1 MTEMLKVEKLKLF
14 FLLNRLGGVV
24 VEIGDAILFFQEIEP
39 IGCGV
44 LVKKGINSN
53 VSPEPALIG
62 GPKPKVSIWSGMGI
76 EPPEISVIDPT
87 LWISE
92 KGSQP
97 GRSTPTT
104 SDFRNGFPPGG
115 SRGGE

>member
-76 EPPEISVIDPT
+76 EPTEFGMIQPT
-87 LWISE
+87 VGVGKE
-92 KGSQP
+92 GTKPRG
-97 GRSTPTT
+97 GAPTT
-104 SDFRNGFPPGG
+104 VLFW
-115 SRGGE
+115 